1 MLYFPKLLLNLD
13 FYVEMYLEFKNLKKY
28 FTLIQPVIKKKK
40 KKNMDVAK
48 WGGNSSPLFY
58 PLPSFLPV
66 SILTVIILSI
76 GSEEVLLALV
86 LLIHINTHNRMEIN
100 L

>member
-1 MLYFPKLLLNLD
+1 MG
-13 FYVEMYLEFKNLKKY
+13 
-28 FTLIQPVIKKKK
+28 
-40 KKNMDVAK
+40 K

-58 PLPSFLPV
+58 RLPPFLPV
-66 SILTVIILSI
+66 SILTVIILCI
-76 GSEEVLLALV
+76 RSEVVLLFLV

>member
-1 MLYFPKLLLNLD
+1 MIPTS
-13 FYVEMYLEFKNLKKY
+13 EKN
-28 FTLIQPVIKKKK
+28 
-40 KKNMDVAK
+40 KNRKWAK

-58 PLPSFLPV
+58 LLPPFFPV
-66 SILTVIILSI
+66 SILDVINLSI
-76 GSEEVLLALV
+76 RSEEVLLFLV

>member
-1 MLYFPKLLLNLD
+1 MSCKSSL
-13 FYVEMYLEFKNLKKY
+13 KNKVTSNV
-28 FTLIQPVIKKKK
+28 FIVIPTGNDK
-40 KKNMDVAK
+40 KKNRKWAK

-58 PLPSFLPV
+58 PLPPFPPV

-76 GSEEVLLALV
+76 RSEEVLLFLV

>member
-1 MLYFPKLLLNLD
+1 MSFEYKSSYIIVIPTSNKKRKPEVGKWWGNPSPPPTFPH
-13 FYVEMYLEFKNLKKY
+13 
-28 FTLIQPVIKKKK
+28 
-40 KKNMDVAK
+40 
-48 WGGNSSPLFY
+48 
-58 PLPSFLPV
+58 V

-76 GSEEVLLALV
+76 RSEEVLLFLV

>member
-1 MLYFPKLLLNLD
+1 MSFEYKSN
-13 FYVEMYLEFKNLKKY
+13 Y
-28 FTLIQPVIKKKK
+28 IIVIPTGNK
-40 KKNMDVAK
+40 KKNRKWAK

-58 PLPSFLPV
+58 SLPPFPPV

-76 GSEEVLLALV
+76 RSEEVLLYLV

>member
-1 MLYFPKLLLNLD
+1 MNKSSY
-13 FYVEMYLEFKNLKKY
+13 
-28 FTLIQPVIKKKK
+28 IIVIPTGYKKKL
-40 KKNMDVAK
+40 DVGK
-48 WGGNSSPLFY
+48 CGGNSSPLFN
-58 PLPSFLPV
+58 PLPLFPPV

-76 GSEEVLLALV
+76 RFEEVLLFLV